1 MEGHVRV
8 CVLGGSG
15 GLGSRIASEFNVS
28 ATGLDEQLQDECD
41 GIVLVVGADPA
52 PNSRP
57 LIDTIEAEW
66 RDAAETAP
74 LRAML
79 ALQRAR
85 TATLSKCG
93 NIVVVAPSVGLIGA
107 EGLSPY
113 VTGIEAIRAMAKS
126 AARQWAADRIS
137 VSLIAVPLGLIVSDA
152 GDLVPHVGRGARKDA
167 DLVDAVV
174 RAVHFLL
181 SGAGPGLTGSTLV
194 VDGGAVMVP

>member
-1 MEGHVRV
+1 
-8 CVLGGSG
+8 VLGGLG
-15 GLGSRIASEFNVS
+15 GLGSRVASEFNVS
-28 ATGLDEQLQDECD
+28 AIGLDEMPPNDCD
-41 GIVLVVGADPA
+41 GVVLVVGADPA
-52 PNSRP
+52 PSSRP
-57 LIDTIEAEW
+57 LTDMPETEW
-66 RDAAETAP
+66 RDAAESAP
-74 LRAML
+74 LRAMR

-85 TATLSKCG
+85 RATLSKCG

-107 EGLSPY
+107 EGLSHY

-137 VSLIAVPLGLIVSDA
+137 VSLIVVPLGLIVSDA

-167 DLVDAVV
+167 DLLDAVV
-174 RAVHFLL
+174 RAVHFIL

>member
-1 MEGHVRV
+1 MRV

-15 GLGSRIASEFNVS
+15 GLGSRVASEFDVS
-28 ATGLDEQLQDECD
+28 ATGLDERPPDECD
-41 GIVLVVGADPA
+41 GIVLVIGTDPA
-52 PNSRP
+52 PNSQP
-57 LIDTIEAEW
+57 LIGTTEAEW

-74 LRAML
+74 LRAMQ

-93 NIVVVAPSVGLIGA
+93 NIVVIAPSVGLMGG

-137 VSLIAVPLGLIVSDA
+137 VSLIVVPLGLLVSGA

-167 DLVDAVV
+167 DLLDAVV
-174 RAVHFLL
+174 RTVHFLL
-181 SGAGPGLTGSTLV
+181 SGAGPALTGSTMV

>member
-1 MEGHVRV
+1 
-8 CVLGGSG
+8 VLGDTD
-15 GLGSRIASEFNVS
+15 GLGRRIASEFNVG
-28 ATGLDEQLQDECD
+28 AIGLDEQPPDECD
-41 GIVLVVGADPA
+41 GIVIVVGADPA
-52 PNSRP
+52 PSSRP
-57 LIDTIEAEW
+57 LIDTTEAEW

-74 LRAML
+74 LRAMR

-85 TATLSKCG
+85 TATASKCG

-107 EGLSPY
+107 GGLSPY

-137 VSLIAVPLGLIVSDA
+137 VSLVVVPLGLIVSDA
-152 GDLVPHVGRGARKDA
+152 GDLVPHVGGGARKDV
-167 DLVDAVV
+167 DLLDAVV

-181 SGAGPGLTGSTLV
+181 SGAGPALTGSTLV